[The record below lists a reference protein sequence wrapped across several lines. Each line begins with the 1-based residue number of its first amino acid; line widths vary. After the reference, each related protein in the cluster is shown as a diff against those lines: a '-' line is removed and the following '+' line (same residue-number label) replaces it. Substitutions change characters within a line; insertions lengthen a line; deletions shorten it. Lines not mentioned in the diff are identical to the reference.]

1 MKLKLIKFV
10 LFVYLNHI
18 QEDWDDYNKLGK
30 FFVYPAWV
38 VRSIFM
44 WLLSPLFI
52 PEYLFK
58 QSEVYK
64 AYETQGAMSPDQ
76 MAEFNRIQREN
87 FLSRRYGKGGK
98 RKFF

>member
-1 MKLKLIKFV
+1 MKLKLINFT

-30 FFVYPAWV
+30 IVVYPACV

-44 WLLSPLFI
+44 WLMAPLFI

-64 AYETQGAMSPDQ
+64 AYSEQGSMSPDQ
-76 MAEFNRIQREN
+76 MAEFNRMQREN
-87 FLSRRYGKGGK
+87 FLAKRYGKGGK

>member
-1 MKLKLIKFV
+1 MKQKLAKFA
-10 LFVYLNHI
+10 LFVYLTHI

-52 PEYLFK
+52 PEYFFK
-58 QSEVYK
+58 QSKVYK
-64 AYETQGAMSPDQ
+64 AYDMQGAMSPEQ
-76 MAEFNRIQREN
+76 MAEFNRVQRQN
-87 FLSRRYGKGGK
+87 FITKRYGRGGK